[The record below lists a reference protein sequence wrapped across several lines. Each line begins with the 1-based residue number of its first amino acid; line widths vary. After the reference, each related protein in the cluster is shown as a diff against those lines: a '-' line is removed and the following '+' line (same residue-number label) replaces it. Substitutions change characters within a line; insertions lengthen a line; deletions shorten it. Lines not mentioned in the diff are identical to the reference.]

1 MPYIIVEGDLDAKKE
16 QSVEKF
22 ITAVSGL
29 KAQEVNELLNFSP
42 GPSKDNYT
50 LNFHQHPCVILNAL
64 EVLGFQVITST
75 PGRSG
80 STVVWTMRKE
90 FEK

>member
-29 KAQEVNELLNFSP
+29 KGLFTCLIKFKKLTFIIFS
-42 GPSKDNYT
+42 S
-50 LNFHQHPCVILNAL
+50 
-64 EVLGFQVITST
+64 
-75 PGRSG
+75 RSQ
-80 STVVWTMRKE
+80 
-90 FEK
+90 